1 MAASCVSLYRPG
13 EAEALES
20 LPITQICSYGV
31 SDSNTFTITATDRHL
46 LFHTSEV
53 KSPHRGPAQ
62 AKIDVYLFIYTFIYV
77 FPESCLGAIQMFELT

>member
-1 MAASCVSLYRPG
+1 MSLYRPG

-53 KSPHRGPAQ
+53 LLCSR
-62 AKIDVYLFIYTFIYV
+62 ICV
-77 FPESCLGAIQMFELT
+77 FTPVTHTLSINHQQFPV